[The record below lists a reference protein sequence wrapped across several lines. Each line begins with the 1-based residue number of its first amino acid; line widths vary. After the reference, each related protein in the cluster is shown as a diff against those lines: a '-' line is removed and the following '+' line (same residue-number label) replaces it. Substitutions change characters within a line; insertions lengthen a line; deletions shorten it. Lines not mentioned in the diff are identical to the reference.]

1 MNGSCLLSQWVRRP
15 RIAKCLD
22 AAAFCCRV
30 LFVGRSKF
38 YTTLIFIECALYMV
52 GDQSR
57 GFKES
62 DGFFRIHHGTNGNAT
77 VDGREPSG
85 GVVLEKY
92 SMPQLTH
99 SGKPAEGRFA
109 EAMKQADQLK
119 QIKHPAAKRWQE
131 SNILKTL
138 LAGLRGV

>member
-1 MNGSCLLSQWVRRP
+1 
-15 RIAKCLD
+15 
-22 AAAFCCRV
+22 
-30 LFVGRSKF
+30 
-38 YTTLIFIECALYMV
+38 
-52 GDQSR
+52 
-57 GFKES
+57 
-62 DGFFRIHHGTNGNAT
+62 
-77 VDGREPSG
+77 
-85 GVVLEKY
+85 
-92 SMPQLTH
+92 MPQLTH